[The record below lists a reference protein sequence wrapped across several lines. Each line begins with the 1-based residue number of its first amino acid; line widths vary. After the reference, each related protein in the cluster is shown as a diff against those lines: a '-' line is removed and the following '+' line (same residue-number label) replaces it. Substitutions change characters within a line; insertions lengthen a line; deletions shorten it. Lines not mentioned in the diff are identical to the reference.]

1 MSEKKCENIALV
13 QILLDSGAIR
23 GVCDAAMLDAGRAIR
38 SEFVYDFDSM
48 EPVHS
53 GGTVPMKVAA

>member
-1 MSEKKCENIALV
+1 M